1 MNLPFFI
8 SKRISKESVGSFSS
22 IINRI
27 AVISIGLGLAV
38 LLIAFMVLFGFK
50 KEIKDKIYSFSGHL
64 IISKYTLSTS
74 FEETSIT
81 VDDSLINQL
90 NNYPLTERV
99 QPYAMKAGLLQA
111 RKKSDNELGYTER
124 GEIQGV
130 IFKGI
135 DQNFDTAG
143 FKKHILKGRFPNLK
157 SETYS
162 TEVALSQRIANYLEL
177 EVGDETTIYFVQN
190 PPRFRRLQ
198 VTGIYETGLEE
209 FDEKIILGDLNLVR
223 RINNWPDSLAGG
235 IEVFISDTDK
245 LEEAEDEL
253 FNLLDIDLYVDKVT
267 DRYIQ
272 IFDWLNLLNRNVVIL
287 LAIILFV
294 SGTSIISILLILI
307 MERTQMIGVLK
318 SLGASNLLIRRVFVF
333 NGLQLIVQGLIWGN
347 LIGLGLGFVQFYFKV
362 IPLDAAN
369 YYMTHVPIEFSFLN
383 IVALNLLVLAL
394 IGLTLLIPVA
404 IISKVRPVKAIRF
417 D

>member
-8 SKRISKESVGSFSS
+8 SKRISKEETGSFSS

-38 LLIAFMVLFGFK
+38 LILAFMVLYGFK

-74 FEETSIT
+74 FEEGSIT
-81 VDDSLINQL
+81 VDDSLIRQL
-90 NNYPLTERV
+90 KNYPLTARI
-99 QPYAMKAGLLQA
+99 QPYAMKAALL
-111 RKKSDNELGYTER
+111 KTDEEV
-124 GEIQGV
+124 QGV
-130 IFKGI
+130 IVKGV
-135 DQNFDTAG
+135 DESFDTLG
-143 FKKHILKGRFPNLK
+143 FSKHMVEGRFPDL
-157 SETYS
+157 SADEYS
-162 TEVALSQRIANYLEL
+162 TEVALSKRVSNYLEL
-177 EVGDETTIYFVQN
+177 DVGDEVLIYFVQN

-198 VTGIYETGLEE
+198 VTGLYETGLEE
-209 FDEKIILGDLNLVR
+209 FDEKIILGDLDLVR

-235 IEVFISDTDK
+235 VEVFLSDTDQLDK
-245 LEEAEDEL
+245 AENDL
-253 FNLLDIDLYVDKVT
+253 FNSLDIDLYVDKVT
-267 DRYIQ
+267 DRYVQ

-287 LAIILFV
+287 LTIILIV

-318 SLGASNLLIRRVFVF
+318 SLGAPNKLIRRVFVF
-333 NGLQLIVQGLIWGN
+333 NGLQLIVRGLFWGNVIGLSLGLI
-347 LIGLGLGFVQFYFKV
+347 QYYFNI

-369 YYMTHVPIEFSFLN
+369 YYMSHVPIE
-383 IVALNLLVLAL
+383 IDIPTIIGLNLLVLTL

-404 IISKVRPVKAIRF
+404 IVSRVSPVKAIRF

>member
-1 MNLPFFI
+1 MNIPFFI
-8 SKRISKESVGSFSS
+8 SKRISKESSGSFSS

-38 LLIAFMVLFGFK
+38 LLIAFMVLFGFQR
-50 KEIKDKIYSFSGHL
+50 EIENKIYSFSGHL

-74 FEETSIT
+74 FEETYIT

-90 NNYPLTERV
+90 NAYPNTKRV

-111 RKKSDNELGYTER
+111 RKKTNNELGYSER

-135 DQNFDTAG
+135 DQNFDTTG
-143 FKKHILKGRFPNLK
+143 FKKHILEGRFPTLE

-162 TEVALSQRIANYLEL
+162 TEIALSKRIANYLEVS
-177 EVGDETTIYFVQN
+177 VGDETVIYFVQN

-198 VTGIYETGLEE
+198 ITGVYETGLEE
-209 FDEKIILGDLNLVR
+209 FDEKIILGDLDLVR
-223 RINNWPDSLAGG
+223 RINNWADTLAGG
-235 IEVFISDTDK
+235 IEVFIADTDK
-245 LEEAEDEL
+245 LVQAENDL
-253 FNLLDIDLYVDKVT
+253 FNTLDINLYVDKVT
-267 DRYIQ
+267 DRYVQ

-318 SLGASNLLIRRVFVF
+318 SIGASNKIIRRIFIF
-333 NGLQLIVQGLIWGN
+333 NGLRLVVKGLLWGN
-347 LIGLGLGFVQFYFKV
+347 IIGLGIGLIQFYFHV

-383 IVALNLLVLAL
+383 ILGLNVLVLAL
-394 IGLTLLIPVA
+394 IGFTLLIPVA
-404 IISKVRPVKAIRF
+404 IISRVKPVKAIRF

>member
-1 MNLPFFI
+1 
-8 SKRISKESVGSFSS
+8 
-22 IINRI
+22 
-27 AVISIGLGLAV
+27 
-38 LLIAFMVLFGFK
+38 MVLFGFK

-81 VDDSLINQL
+81 VTDSLIRAL
-90 NNYPLTERV
+90 ESYPLTERV
-99 QPYAMKAGLLQA
+99 QPYAMKAGLL
-111 RKKSDNELGYTER
+111 KTE
-124 GEIQGV
+124 EEVQGV
-130 IFKGI
+130 IVKGV
-135 DQNFDTAG
+135 DPSFDTTG
-143 FKKHILKGRFPNLK
+143 FKKHMIAGRFPDF
-157 SETYS
+157 SGDTYS
-162 TEVALSQRIANYLEL
+162 TEIALSKRVSNYLEL
-177 EVGDETTIYFVQN
+177 EVDDEVLIYFVQN

-209 FDEKIILGDLNLVR
+209 FDEKIVIADLDLVR

-245 LEEAEDEL
+245 LDQAWDYL
-253 FNLLDIDLYVDKVT
+253 FHNLGIDLYVDKVT
-267 DRYIQ
+267 DRYVQ

-287 LAIILFV
+287 LTIILFV

-318 SLGASNLLIRRVFVF
+318 SLGAPNKTIRRVFVL
-333 NGLQLIVQGLIWGN
+333 NGLQLIVRGLFWGNVIGFSIGLI
-347 LIGLGLGFVQFYFKV
+347 QYYFKL

-369 YYMTHVPIEFSFLN
+369 YYMSHVPIQIDIPTIL
-383 IVALNLLVLAL
+383 ALNLLVLML